1 MRSKAQKRLRVALVV
16 VALLLLFPAW
26 FAYHL
31 GIIPRLDCIQTF
43 HAPVFGP
50 DGRDV
55 YYLTRDAWGISW
67 GPGMEFFTPPAA
79 VIVLSDRFSLQRTS
93 RESGE
98 TTTIHTW
105 RVRHPFTPVTRYRN
119 YLFGIPECELRWAGS
134 TLHYKIG
141 LDFLPN
147 DPPGSSVNEWTIGSW
162 NAVTADRIEA
172 DTWKSGYH
180 TTDRWTEQVL
190 SGPFEIVDYKSRAL
204 LLYDSGTRTRTL
216 LRVSRPGGSQLREE
230 IATAELKDYLHRPQ
244 LERSRTIRETYA
256 KTVAGLRMQG
266 LPEGEAML
274 RADEEME
281 KKGYYP
287 RTPKLEAR
295 KIESIPQGVAAFPI
309 TEDEFRFGL
318 FQDIEEAIAKPGSE
332 VPFPGKYITHRDFD
346 TSRKLNEYLAA
357 GNRSFVVK
365 TGKGMFLLS
374 VQ

>member
-79 VIVLSDRFSLQRTS
+79 VIVLRDHFSLQRTS
-93 RESGE
+93 RETGE
-98 TTTIHTW
+98 TMTIHTW

-119 YLFGIPECELRWAGS
+119 YLFGIPECELRWAGG
-134 TLHYKIG
+134 TLHYMIG

-147 DPPGSSVNEWTIGSW
+147 DPPGYSVNEWTTGYW
-162 NAVTADRIEA
+162 NADTADLVEA

-180 TTDRWTEQVL
+180 VTDRWTEQIL
-190 SGPFEIVDYKSRAL
+190 SGPFEIVDYKGRAL
-204 LLYDSGTRTRTL
+204 ILYDSGSQTRRL
-216 LRVSRPGGSQLREE
+216 LRVSRPNGSQLREE
-230 IATAELKDYLHRPQ
+230 IATADLKDYLHRAQ

-256 KTVAGLRMQG
+256 GTVAGLRLQG

-274 RADEEME
+274 RANDEME
-281 KKGYYP
+281 KRGYYP
-287 RTPKLEAR
+287 KTPKLEAR
-295 KIESIPQGVAAFPI
+295 KIESIPQGVAVFSI
-309 TEDEFRFGL
+309 SKDEFRFGL
-318 FQDIEEAIAKPGSE
+318 FQDIEEAIAKPGNE
-332 VPFPGKYITHRDFD
+332 VRFSGKYITHRDFD

-365 TGKGMFLLS
+365 TGKGMFLLTIR
-374 VQ
+374 